1 MKNDILITGGH
12 IIDPACNINAMIN
25 KLRIINDIIVD
36 ADKYPVTSETRII
49 HADGMIVTP
58 GLIDYHAHVFMTL
71 YRKAASGL
79 IYKTCA
85 AEWRQHR
92 RDAGSAGTDKLYAFT
107 NGDLRSSS
115 NQRF

>member
-12 IIDPACNINAMIN
+12 IIDPARNINEIN

-58 GLIDYHAHVFMTL
+58 GLIDYHAHVFYDATEGGVRPDMYMPRMASPPSWMQVLPVRQTL
-71 YRKAASGL
+71 MPSTER
-79 IYKTCA
+79 
-85 AEWRQHR
+85 
-92 RDAGSAGTDKLYAFT
+92 
-107 NGDLRSSS
+107 
-115 NQRF
+115 